1 MVRALLR
8 FAGAA
13 LCGAAAVLF
22 VQRWQGGPPPATP
35 VPNSPVVAVVD
46 GRPITVADFT
56 AEMARRGGERVF
68 STDESR
74 RALLDDMVRVS
85 VLAANGRAHGYLD
98 DYDVRRDIEHLLASR
113 YRQQEIEPALE
124 VLGVTDDEVDAYYRA
139 HRERF
144 TIPAA
149 ARGAIIFFGL
159 RPNAPAEAAARV
171 RDRVARVQAEA
182 AQQQGETL
190 FGALAAQNSD
200 DQASRYVG
208 GDTGWIAAGQ
218 TDSRFEPAVIQAVF
232 ALDQPG
238 QMAPPVETANGI
250 YLVRLVEKKPAEV
263 RPLEEVSPAI
273 RAMLLADRRH
283 ERTEALYAAAAA
295 RVPVEIHADRLPAGP
310 AGATPAAKR
319 PAPPP
324 VPQL

>member
-1 MVRALLR
+1 M
-8 FAGAA
+8 
-13 LCGAAAVLF
+13 
-22 VQRWQGGPPPATP
+22 
-35 VPNSPVVAVVD
+35 D

-68 STDESR
+68 PTDESR
-74 RALLDDMVRVS
+74 RAMLDDMVRVA
-85 VLAANGRAHGYLD
+85 VLAANGRARGYLD
-98 DYDVRRDIEHLLASR
+98 DYDVRRDIEHLLAGR
-113 YRQQEIEPALE
+113 YQQEEIEPPLAA
-124 VLGVTDDEVDAYYRA
+124 LGVTDDEVDAYYRA
-139 HRERF
+139 HPERF

-159 RPNAPAEAAARV
+159 RPNAPPEAEARV
-171 RDRVARVQAEA
+171 RERVAQVQAEA

-190 FGALAAQNSD
+190 FGALAAQHSD
-200 DQASRYVG
+200 DQASRYFG

-218 TDSRFEPAVIQAVF
+218 TDSRFEPAVIAAIF

-238 QMAPPVETANGI
+238 QMAPLVETTSGL
-250 YLVRLVEKKPAEV
+250 YLVRLVEKKPAV
-263 RPLEEVSPAI
+263 LRPLEEVAPAI
-273 RAMLLADRRH
+273 RAMLLADKRR
-283 ERTEALYAAAAA
+283 ERSQALYAAAAA

-310 AGATPAAKR
+310 PGATPAPGR